1 MFNDLVSL
9 RDVIISSCSFL
20 AGVGTGWVLRAAM
33 EEGRVNFDRVFQAII
48 FMLITIAWTAS
59 TIRAVVYGGEATPM
73 ILNIFFGAV
82 VGSTAKGF
90 KETLLEIINA
100 FYNRNA
106 GPPKN

>member
-1 MFNDLVSL
+1 MLNDLVSL
-9 RDVIISSCSFL
+9 RDVIISACSFL
-20 AGVGTGWVLRAAM
+20 AGVGTGWLLRAAM
-33 EEGRVNFDRVFQAII
+33 EDGRVNFDRVFQAII

-59 TIRAVVYGGEATPM
+59 TIRAVLYGGEATPL

-90 KETLLEIINA
+90 KETLLEIISA